1 MKTFIKKIG
10 FLPLFGLTM
19 LFACS
24 ESPEQTIERP
34 PVPEG
39 YTKATAEYYP
49 EMHGKT
55 VGSYSM
61 VFYKDCSYNPVTVQP
76 NGGPGSFIRL
86 ELNTNLPPEDP
97 TQEHRM
103 GEGTYRIIPPEQ
115 SMDPDTFT
123 FYQGYAEGAQSGGSH
138 YGVINDKDEITI
150 SLIKGGEFTLARDGK
165 KYVVTGTFVLENGES
180 VELSYNGDC
189 KIYDWRTNGENP
201 PPFSGTFV
209 TASAA
214 YQGDFH
220 NPNTGMLL
228 LSLLDM
234 TFDQNNNLLVPGY
247 RLALDFNVP
256 LFASQADI
264 TLPVGSYTIRVNDE
278 FSDTKVINGGFDN
291 NGNPSGSYWDVY
303 TSYGREN
310 IFLVESGTCEVSKS
324 GDTYTIVTTFRFDN
338 QNITGRYEGPITFFD
353 SSHLSLINAD
363 VSLTNL
369 TGGNLNFYGALSYYA
384 DDAYNWVIE
393 LFTPTGDG
401 VSLDILADDD
411 KAYITELP
419 AGTYNVIEQMS
430 NEYLLPNTFVPGFV
444 LFQTAAVGCWYYEND
459 MAQAP
464 LIEGTITVA
473 RDGEN
478 YTIAFDLS
486 DDYPYG
492 TSHRVKG
499 SYTGPMVYSDLSEGW
514 LHEEGVKIAR
524 SAVHPQAVGYKY
536 AGRR

>member
-1 MKTFIKKIG
+1 MKTFIKKIV
-10 FLPLFGLTM
+10 FLSLFGLTM

-34 PVPEG
+34 PVSNG

-55 VGSYSM
+55 VGSYWM

-86 ELNTNLPPEDP
+86 ELNTNPPPEDP

-103 GEGTYRIIPPEQ
+103 GEGIYQIIAPEQ
-115 SMDPDTFT
+115 SMDPDPFT
-123 FYQGYAEGAQSGGSH
+123 FYQGYAQGAQSGGSH
-138 YGVINDKDEITI
+138 YGVINDKGEITI

-165 KYVVTGTFVLENGES
+165 KYVVTGTFVLEDGKS

-209 TASAA
+209 MASAA
-214 YQGDFH
+214 YQGAFH
-220 NPNTGMLL
+220 NPDTGMLL
-228 LSLLDM
+228 LSLLDI

-247 RLALDFNVP
+247 RLALDFNIP
-256 LFASQADI
+256 LAASPADI
-264 TLPVGSYTIRVNDE
+264 TLPTGNYTIRVNDK
-278 FSDTKVINGGFDN
+278 FSDTGIINGGFDN
-291 NGNPSGSYWDVY
+291 NGNPSGSYWDIY
-303 TSYGREN
+303 TSYGREA

-324 GDTYTIVTTFRFDN
+324 GDAYTIVTTFRSDN
-338 QNITGRYEGPITFFD
+338 QTITGRYEGPITFFD
-353 SSHLSLINAD
+353 SSHLSLIDDD

-369 TGGNLNFYGALSYYA
+369 TSGNLNFYGALSYYA

-393 LFTPTGDG
+393 LFTPTGGG

-419 AGTYNVIEQMS
+419 AGTYNVVEQMS

-444 LFQTAAVGCWYYEND
+444 FLQTNAAGCWYYAD
-459 MAQAP
+459 GLAQAP
-464 LIEGTITVA
+464 LVKGTITVA
-473 RDGEN
+473 RDGDN
-478 YTIAFDLS
+478 YTIAFDLR

-492 TSHRVKG
+492 KPHRVTG
-499 SYTGPMVYSDLSEGW
+499 SYTGPLVYTDLSEGW
-514 LHEEGVKIAR
+514 LHEEGTQVAR
-524 SAVHPQAVGYKY
+524 SAVHPQTVGYKY
-536 AGRR
+536 AGGR